1 MKKLFRFYIDSYR
14 GLSKPAWM
22 LALVMLINRTGS
34 MVLPFL
40 GIYMLK
46 VLDFSMK
53 EAGIVLSCYGFGSV
67 IGAWLGGKLTD
78 KIGHFKVQAVSLIL
92 TFPIFFIIYFLKDM
106 WSLAIGVFVLTLVS
120 DTFRP
125 ANSVSVVYY
134 AKPEN
139 ITRAFSLN
147 RMAINLGFS
156 IGPAVGGL
164 LAAISYKLLFYGNGV
179 GALIAGLVFYFYF
192 KNRKGNPDALVQH
205 KTQEELRAEK
215 QKSPYKDIPYLFF
228 SLFITLYAISFFQI
242 LSTLPMYYERVYQF
256 NEADIGLLIAF
267 SSLVVFGLEMV
278 LVRLAEI
285 RYKPHSVIIAGTF
298 ITGLSFVVLNFS
310 SGVWILYA
318 SMFLLSIGE
327 IFAMP
332 FMATVAIQQST
343 SLTRGAYMGLN
354 TLAFSLAHIF
364 SPFLGTRLAEN
375 FGFEVLWWASG
386 LLCVVACFGFY
397 FVMKKMKM

>member
-1 MKKLFRFYIDSYR
+1 
-14 GLSKPAWM
+14 M

-106 WSLAIGVFVLTLVS
+106 WSLAIGVFVLTLIA

-125 ANSVSVVYY
+125 ANSVSIVYY

-164 LAAISYKLLFYGNGV
+164 LAAISYQLLFFGNGL
-179 GALIAGLVFYFYF
+179 GALCAGLVFYFYF
-192 KNRKGNPDALVQH
+192 KNRTGSRDALQ
-205 KTQEELRAEK
+205 AEK
-215 QKSPYKDIPYLFF
+215 TDEEIQTETKKNPYRDVP
-228 SLFITLYAISFFQI
+228 
-242 LSTLPMYYERVYQF
+242 
-256 NEADIGLLIAF
+256 
-267 SSLVVFGLEMV
+267 
-278 LVRLAEI
+278 
-285 RYKPHSVIIAGTF
+285 
-298 ITGLSFVVLNFS
+298 
-310 SGVWILYA
+310 
-318 SMFLLSIGE
+318 
-327 IFAMP
+327 
-332 FMATVAIQQST
+332 
-343 SLTRGAYMGLN
+343 
-354 TLAFSLAHIF
+354 
-364 SPFLGTRLAEN
+364 
-375 FGFEVLWWASG
+375 
-386 LLCVVACFGFY
+386 
-397 FVMKKMKM
+397 